1 MVILG
6 FIVKKSLVV
15 LLIVL
20 IALSGLLFFLKDNLD
35 EIVREIIVTS
45 VSDAT
50 DTNVSLAQVKL
61 NLKEGVGVLNNY
73 QQGNPEGFQTKYA
86 FRFDQAELEIDV
98 GTILDDVVIIERVF
112 INHADIVYEF
122 NDGKTNFVE
131 LKKNIDKNTKKKNSD
146 QKNKPVEDQEKSVSQ
161 SKTQQSK
168 KIIIRSFEMI
178 NTEVEAAMPFASS
191 QTLSVQL
198 PNIKLSNIGAKENG
212 LLADELMKVFL
223 DALEKDLKRAVNF
236 KNLVNDLEKDL
247 KKQIDREA
255 EKAIKKIESEL
266 GEIENIKE
274 LKKLKDLF

>member
-1 MVILG
+1 
-6 FIVKKSLVV
+6 VKKLLVV
-15 LLIVL
+15 LLIIL
-20 IALSGLLFFLKDNLD
+20 IVISGLFVFLKDNLD

-45 VSDAT
+45 ISEAT
-50 DTNVSLAQVKL
+50 QTNVSLAQVKL

-73 QQGNPEGFQTKYA
+73 QQGNPVGFQTKYA
-86 FRFDQAELEIDV
+86 FRFDQAELDIDV
-98 GTILDDVVIIERVF
+98 GSILDDVVIIERVF
-112 INHADIVYEF
+112 INHANILYEF

-131 LKKNIDKNTKKKNSD
+131 LKKNIDKNLKKKNSD
-146 QKNKPVEDQEKSVSQ
+146 KENKPIGEQDKISSQ

-198 PNIKLSNIGAKENG
+198 PNIKLNNIGAKENG
-212 LLADELMKVFL
+212 LLADELMRVFV
-223 DALEKDLKRAVNF
+223 DSMEKDLKRAINF
-236 KNLVNDLEKDL
+236 ENLVHDLEKDL
-247 KKQIDREA
+247 KEQIDQEA

-266 GEIENIKE
+266 GDIENIKE

>member
-1 MVILG
+1 M
-6 FIVKKSLVV
+6 KKLLVV

-20 IALSGLLFFLKDNLD
+20 IVISGLFVFLKDNLD

-45 VSDAT
+45 ISEAT
-50 DTNVSLAQVKL
+50 QTNVSLAQVKL

-73 QQGNPEGFQTKYA
+73 QQGNPVGFQTKYA
-86 FRFDQAELEIDV
+86 FSFDQAELDIDV
-98 GTILDDVVIIERVF
+98 SSILDDVVIIERVF
-112 INHADIVYEF
+112 INHANILYEF

-131 LKKNIDKNTKKKNSD
+131 LKKNIDKNLKKKNSD
-146 QKNKPVEDQEKSVSQ
+146 KENKPIGEQDKISSQ
-161 SKTQQSK
+161 SKIQQSK

-198 PNIKLSNIGAKENG
+198 PTIKLSNIGAKENG
-212 LLADELMKVFL
+212 LLADELMRVFV
-223 DALEKDLKRAVNF
+223 DSMEKDLKRAINF
-236 KNLVNDLEKDL
+236 KNLVHDLEKDL
-247 KKQIDREA
+247 KEQIDQEA

-266 GEIENIKE
+266 GDIENIKE

>member
-1 MVILG
+1 MKKLLVI
-6 FIVKKSLVV
+6 

-20 IALSGLLFFLKDNLD
+20 IAISGLLFFLKDNLD

-50 DTNVSLAQVKL
+50 QTNVSLAQVKL

-86 FRFDQAELEIDV
+86 FRFDQAELDIDV

-146 QKNKPVEDQEKSVSQ
+146 QKNNPVVDQEKTSSSQ

-223 DALEKDLKRAVNF
+223 DAMEKDLKRAVNF